1 MKSHQCQVA
10 ADMASVANWYT
21 PRRPHFRLA
30 FACVVGEPI
39 CDRKQN
45 RIGDLQGQR
54 YSSTRIIRTLAQGC
68 R

>member
-10 ADMASVANWYT
+10 ADMGSVANWYT

-30 FACVVGEPI
+30 FARVVGEPI

-54 YSSTRIIRTLAQGC
+54 YSSTSAIRTLTQG
-68 R
+68 RR